1 MVIPGVTNRSQCAH
15 PLAHFVTNWRLCEPI
30 EYNTCLADHG
40 ITYSDYCRLIAALED
55 FLDGIPYGP
64 RNRVAR
70 NNRRWIPKIWQSED
84 SRSRDASAPYV
95 VVSKSSDIDSMDN
108 YKGSEYHATSLNK
121 LLSDI
126 SENWQKRGLPVMVC
140 IGSFSAFAPNR
151 LSESHVQILHVQLQ
165 TKTQD
170 HLAVDDQQSQQLLSF
185 VDPFATTV
193 ALTKEDTSVS
203 VSPKIERRSISPQTS
218 TLNAAYSNCHHS
230 LVQQKDR
237 TRPWSL
243 WHNAIPMRKREL
255 MHTHADKYGADP
267 YFRAFMRAKINGHTQ
282 SSSYVKWLIEEED
295 NHSVNTRLGYTT
307 KPSGIALAKDLIG
320 GGIKK
325 THASI
330 TNQES
335 YEHNRRLE
343 CRKTVEHGRR
353 LRIVRF
359 SFRHPIYPP
368 HSPEMD
374 ELGLTEELYQTIIS
388 DIDDIRETNKSNANY
403 WPWLR
408 HIRRRSLED
417 SLEKVREYVRHTNA
431 RQRRVVWTIEKI
443 PVINAGGSGGR
454 ENEWEISAWNGEDP
468 LELLIQ
474 LERWGIIEKRFT
486 IEDDD

>member
-30 EYNTCLADHG
+30 EYTTSLADHG
-40 ITYSDYCRLIAALED
+40 ITYSDYYRLIAALED
-55 FLDGIPYGP
+55 FLDGTQYGP
-64 RNRVAR
+64 KNRVAC
-70 NNRRWIPKIWQSED
+70 NNRRWIPKVWQSGD
-84 SRSRDASAPYV
+84 SRSEDASPPYV
-95 VVSKSSDIDSMDN
+95 FVSKSSKVDSMDN
-108 YKGSEYHATSLNK
+108 YKGSEYHATNLNR
-121 LLSDI
+121 LLAEI

-151 LSESHVQILHVQLQ
+151 LSEAHVQILHVQLQ
-165 TKTQD
+165 MKTQD
-170 HLAVDDQQSQQLLSF
+170 RLGVDNQQSQQPLSF
-185 VDPFATTV
+185 VDPFATTD
-193 ALTKEDTSVS
+193 ALTKEGTSVS
-203 VSPKIERRSISPQTS
+203 VIPKIERHSISLQTS
-218 TLNAAYSNCHHS
+218 TLNVAYSNCHHH

-243 WHNAIPMRKREL
+243 WPNAIPMRKREL

-267 YFRAFMRAKINGHTQ
+267 YFRAFIRANVNGHTQ
-282 SSSYVKWLIEEED
+282 SSSYAKWLIEQED
-295 NHSVNTRLGYTT
+295 NPSINTRLEYTN
-307 KPSGIALAKDLIG
+307 KPSGITLAKDLIG
-320 GGIKK
+320 GGDKE
-325 THASI
+325 TYASV
-330 TNQES
+330 TNQDI

-343 CRKTVEHGRR
+343 CRKTVEYGRR

-374 ELGLTEELYQTIIS
+374 ELGLIEDLYQTIIS
-388 DIDDIRETNKSNANY
+388 DINDIRETSNSNANC

-408 HIRRRSLED
+408 HVRRRSLED
-417 SLEKVREYVRHTNA
+417 SLAKVREYVRHTNA

-443 PVINAGGSGGR
+443 PGINAGGSGGKD
-454 ENEWEISAWNGEDP
+454 NDWEISAWNGEDP

-486 IEDDD
+486 IEDDE